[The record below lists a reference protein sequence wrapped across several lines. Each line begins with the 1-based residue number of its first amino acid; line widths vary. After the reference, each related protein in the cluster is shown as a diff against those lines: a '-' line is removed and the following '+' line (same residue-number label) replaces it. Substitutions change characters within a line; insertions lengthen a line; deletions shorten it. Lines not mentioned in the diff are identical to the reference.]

1 MGRERA
7 WQGQYFCL
15 CLALLIFFS
24 GCSLPREYNQ
34 RREMRESLQTG
45 DQLFVQGDYDGSLK
59 AFLSVIAAAHDQ
71 PPADVALYRSG
82 VVYAHPNNP
91 KRDLEKA
98 MKMFSEV
105 VSSYP
110 ASPWVEQAR
119 AWVEVLKEAEDS
131 KQKIEQSRQAMEKSQ
146 LELEKNRL
154 AIEKSRQEVEKSRL
168 ELERTKQ
175 EIEKTKQVIEKSK
188 QVDIEIDQKRRDRG
202 R

>member
-1 MGRERA
+1 MGRKRA

-15 CLALLIFFS
+15 CLALLIS
-24 GCSLPREYNQ
+24 LAGCSLSEDSSR
-34 RREMRESLQTG
+34 RREMHESLQTG
-45 DQLFVQGDYDGSLK
+45 NELFVHGDYDGSLK
-59 AFLSVIAAAHDQ
+59 AFLSVAAAAQ
-71 PPADVALYRSG
+71 GQSPADVALYRSG

-91 KRDLEKA
+91 KRDLGKA
-98 MKMFSEV
+98 MNAFSEV
-105 VSSYP
+105 VSTYP

-119 AWVEVLKEAEDS
+119 AWVEVLKEAQDS
-131 KQKIEQSRQAMEKSQ
+131 KQKMEQARQAIEKSQ

-154 AIEKSRQEVEKSRL
+154 AVERSKQEVERSRA

-175 EIEKTKQVIEKSK
+175 EIEKTKQVIEKYK